1 MGENHKGEQGG
12 RLKLFDSSA
21 IIVLC
26 GEKKLDK
33 LLDGWTINLAY
44 YELGNAVW
52 KQVNVYKKMTTS
64 EARKVLDSIAE
75 AFRRLKKPKDEDTLE
90 TLKIATE
97 ENLTFY
103 DASYIQAA
111 TKKGFVLVT
120 DDDKLLKIA
129 KKYTEAITSQQL

>member
-1 MGENHKGEQGG
+1 MGENHKGKQGG

-52 KQVNVYKKMTTS
+52 KQVNIHKKITTN
-64 EARKVLDSIAE
+64 EAEKVLDSLME
-75 AFRRLKKPKDEDTLE
+75 AFKRLKKPKSEDALE
-90 TLKIATE
+90 TLKIATK
-97 ENLTFY
+97 ENLTYY
-103 DASYIQAA
+103 DASYIRTAIKNA
-111 TKKGFVLVT
+111 FTLVT
-120 DDDKLLKIA
+120 DDDKLLKTA